1 MFLIISPPR
10 SIHRYIAEWV
20 HSKSKNRSRSFTT
33 PGDHTTI
40 AVVVSSRDKINS
52 IIKRS
57 LCIRLKNV
65 YLAIVTEIAK

>member
-1 MFLIISPPR
+1 MDALKKQESVKEL
-10 SIHRYIAEWV
+10 Y
-20 HSKSKNRSRSFTT
+20 TT
-33 PGDHTTI
+33 SGDHTAI